1 MPFVRAEKMGGHA
14 CRCEQIQRLVEVSPE
29 CPPIFSEMPVLPSL
43 CFFVRR
49 DGFSSPDTPAGKP
62 AAGQKACP
70 TKTRNTGRNACA
82 TLLLFFLISAA
93 QKDHAKPDYK
103 LTNMPCPAA

>member
-70 TKTRNTGRNACA
+70 TKTRNTGRNAWP
-82 TLLLFFLISAA
+82 TLLLVFLIGGAT
-93 QKDHAKPDYK
+93 K
-103 LTNMPCPAA
+103 NPAYAGYNVTAD